1 LLRPKG
7 IEIDPQFYGEKSD
20 QERFNAVN
28 AKFAKN
34 EDLKKVLLATRDA
47 KLMQFIH
54 GSAPE
59 SDHILMAVRHELNS
73 AMQN

>member
-1 LLRPKG
+1 MNCVACFWVF
-7 IEIDPQFYGEKSD
+7 PQKMSENAEKPTFSS
-20 QERFNAVN
+20 
-28 AKFAKN
+28 KFAKN
-34 EDLKKVLLATRDA
+34 EDLKKLLLATRDA